1 MRVRVGLVCTVLL
14 GCAAIADA
22 QVPASAAGM
31 GSVSGHV
38 TCGDT
43 QKPARFATVML
54 LAVPTSITP
63 AFDPNAKADP
73 AAMAAMMKATMSGIN
88 IVQTQ
93 TGVDGSFVAP
103 NVAPGDYYVF
113 ASVPGYV
120 QPLNQVQAA
129 QNAGV
134 DLSKPIPGITMVHV
148 AADHAASGDVT
159 VERGAAVSGKVLWD
173 DGSPV
178 PRAIVTV
185 QVSTTGTDG
194 APVTAK
200 PKDLP
205 PQFGM
210 LSMAGGF
217 SGGGGS
223 GIVATSDDLGQYR
236 IAGLAP
242 GSYAVKV
249 TLQVHSNFSMQA
261 GAMNLNSI
269 IADKPLVLY
278 APAALH
284 RADAKALTL
293 KRGDEQTD
301 EDVTINLAGMHTVSG
316 RVSSA
321 EDHHGINSAMVELT
335 DASDKDVL
343 RGAGVDASGGF
354 SVTFV
359 PPGTY
364 NVTVT
369 DAEDTQPANKQGAGK
384 QPTGIIKFTSPETV
398 RSYEDGKQ
406 SVIVTDSD
414 VVGLN
419 IDLTPSKTVKKGMD
433 LNDLMKQ

>member
-1 MRVRVGLVCTVLL
+1 MRVRVGLVCAGLL
-14 GCAAIADA
+14 GCVAGVKA
-22 QVPASAAGM
+22 QAPASAAGM
-31 GSVSGHV
+31 GSVTGHV

-63 AFDPNAKADP
+63 AFDPNAKPDP
-73 AAMAAMMKATMSGIN
+73 AAIAAMMKATFGGVN

-93 TGVDGSFVAP
+93 TGMDGSFVAP
-103 NVAPGDYYVF
+103 NVAPGDYYLF

-134 DLSKPIPGITMVHV
+134 DLSKPIPGIPVVHV
-148 AADHAASGDVT
+148 AAEHAASGDVT

-178 PRAIVTV
+178 SLAIVTV
-185 QVSTTGTDG
+185 EVSTAGTD
-194 APVTAK
+194 AAAASAAK
-200 PKDLP
+200 PKPLP

-210 LSMAGGF
+210 LAMVGGF
-217 SGGGGS
+217 SGGG
-223 GIVATSDDLGQYR
+223 IVGTSDDLGQYR

-242 GSYAVKV
+242 GSYVVKV

-261 GAMNLNSI
+261 GAMDLASMMS
-269 IADKPLVLY
+269 DKPLVLF

-284 RADAKALTL
+284 RADAKPLSL
-293 KRGDEQTD
+293 KGGDEQTD

-316 RVSSA
+316 RVGSS
-321 EDHHGINSAMVELT
+321 EDHHGINSATVELT
-335 DASDKDVL
+335 DANDKDVV
-343 RGAGVDASGGF
+343 RGAGVDASGNF

-364 NVTVT
+364 NLTVT
-369 DAEDTQPANKQGAGK
+369 DAEDTQPSKKA
-384 QPTGIIKFTSPETV
+384 PTGMIKFTTPDTV

-414 VVGLN
+414 VVGLS
-419 IDLTPSKTVKKGMD
+419 IELTPLKTVKKGMD
-433 LNDLMKQ
+433 LNGLLNQ